1 MGLTHSFSLNLQ
13 CNSILQIRRSMI
25 NRELIRLRV
34 VQLAYAYNIKSGATW
49 STAEKE
55 LDLSFNRSYELYVY
69 MLTLLREMYSLAQVH
84 LEAQRIRA
92 ARFPGRDEYAVSP
105 ALEALAHNQCLAQ
118 LSECSALL
126 TAEGEHLRRRNKH
139 QDETELNLIGRLF
152 DQVLASNTLRTAGQ
166 KQERTYD
173 SDRSMVRALYREVFK
188 ASEPLAEYLEEM
200 DVYWNDDR
208 FVVDSFVDKT
218 LKQMNPALREE
229 QPILPAF
236 DTKEDR
242 TFAFNLFEQLH
253 LNRDYLNGLIAAHAK
268 GWTFDRLAVMDV
280 SIAQAALTELIYTDV
295 PVGVTFNKYLDIAH
309 VYSTPDSAFFL
320 NGLLDAALN
329 TLREERKVLKS

>member
-1 MGLTHSFSLNLQ
+1 
-13 CNSILQIRRSMI
+13 MI

-55 LDLSFNRSYELYVY
+55 LDLSFNRAYELYIY
-69 MLTLLREMYSLAQVH
+69 MLTLLREVYSLAQVH
-84 LEAQRIRA
+84 RDAQRVRA
-92 ARFPGRDEYAVSP
+92 ARFPGRDDYAVS
-105 ALEALAHNQCLAQ
+105 AEVEALASNLCLAQ

-126 TAEGEHLRRRNKH
+126 AAEGETLRRRSKH
-139 QDETELNLIGRLF
+139 QDETELNLVTRLF
-152 DQVLASNTLRTAGQ
+152 DQVVASNSLKAAAQ
-166 KQERTYD
+166 KAEQSYEAHRNV
-173 SDRSMVRALYREVFK
+173 VRAIYREVFK
-188 ASEPLAEYLEEM
+188 QSDLLADYLEEL

-218 LKQMNPALREE
+218 LKQMDPALREE

-236 DTKEDR
+236 DTEEDR
-242 TFAFNLFEQLH
+242 TFAFRLFEQLH
-253 LNRDYLNGLIAAHAK
+253 LNRDYLNGLIAAHSK

-280 SIAQAALTELIYTDV
+280 SIAQAALAELLYTDV

-320 NGLLDAALN
+320 NGLLDAALKQ
-329 TLREERKVLKS
+329 LREERKVLKS